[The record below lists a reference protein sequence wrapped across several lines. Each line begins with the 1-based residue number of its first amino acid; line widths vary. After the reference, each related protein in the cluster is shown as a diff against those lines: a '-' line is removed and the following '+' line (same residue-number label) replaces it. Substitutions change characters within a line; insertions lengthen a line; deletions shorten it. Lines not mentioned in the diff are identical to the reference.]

1 MEKQAKTIGSQG
13 RKQIDNLKVSEP
25 DAQQLKFKDVTLE
38 DQLNEEAKNE
48 IERIKEI
55 EKEWIEII

>member
-55 EKEWIEII
+55 QK